1 MTVRLAPSFEVVSV
15 PSDAV
20 IEFAVERIIT
30 RLKRADGDQSPAS
43 GRRYPTRTCC
53 RTCCRT
59 CSPSQS
65 IRRHR
70 KHGPKATQPVLHF
83 HDLASSLYLRTD
95 FAQDNS
101 VIANWSES
109 KSEHVTLPWHPAHIV
124 QIYSCGCG
132 YFGLHRL
139 YLHGF
144 HKHSVAMGSF
154 RSGCIAFV
162 VAAARPIRRSWWNR
176 WKDRTITLGPTEAT
190 LVP

>member
-59 CSPSQS
+59 CFPSRS

-70 KHGPKATQPVLHF
+70 KHGPKATSHTARFPFPRRTKLLPQGSKYGGCIL
-83 HDLASSLYLRTD
+83 SLSMYLR
-95 FAQDNS
+95 
-101 VIANWSES
+101 ANLAKGSQVLINLRETF
-109 KSEHVTLPWHPAHIV
+109 KSDDVN
-124 QIYSCGCG
+124 
-132 YFGLHRL
+132 
-139 YLHGF
+139 
-144 HKHSVAMGSF
+144 VAM
-154 RSGCIAFV
+154 
-162 VAAARPIRRSWWNR
+162 
-176 WKDRTITLGPTEAT
+176 AT
-190 LVP
+190 G